1 MNLKVKKV
9 SHFRGHEAAIYTLTA
24 GRKPGTVITAGADGH
39 IVEWAAER
47 GDEGKL
53 LAEAGS
59 QLFSAR
65 ILPDGHT
72 LLAGR
77 MKGDVLLLDLA
88 AGRLAMTLSTDG
100 RSVFS
105 LAASGPR
112 ILAGTA
118 EGFLY
123 AWHKDTGQLHE
134 KRALA
139 GQSVRAILPV
149 PGRSEIFLA
158 SSDQHIYILDAET
171 LGLKHRWKAHEHSV
185 FCLLWLPGRQWLV
198 SGGRD
203 AVLRIWDAG
212 TAFEPLHA
220 IPAHRL
226 TINDLAVAGDEEL
239 LVSAG
244 RDKEVRIWSLDDY
257 QLLKVIQAERDGGHR
272 HSVNALHY
280 DPQSALLYSAGD
292 DRQVIA
298 WQIDRLRG
306 GKDWRR

>member
-1 MNLKVKKV
+1 MSLKVKKV
-9 SHFRGHEAAIYTLTA
+9 SHFRGHEAAIYALTA
-24 GRKPGTVITAGADGH
+24 GRRPGTVITAGADGH
-39 IVEWAAER
+39 ILEWTAGK
-47 GDEGKL
+47 GDAGKL
-53 LAEAGS
+53 LAKAGS

-65 ILPDGHT
+65 ILSDGLT

-88 AGRLAMTLSTDG
+88 AGRLSMTLPTDG

-105 LAASGPR
+105 LAASGPW

-123 AWHKDTGQLHE
+123 VWNKDSGQVHE

-139 GQSVRAILPV
+139 GQSIREILPV
-149 PGRSEIFLA
+149 PERSEIFLA
-158 SSDQHIYILDAET
+158 SSDRHIYILDAET
-171 LGLKHRWKAHEHSV
+171 LELKHRWKAHEHSV
-185 FCLLWLPGRQWLV
+185 FCLLWLPGRQCLV

-203 AVLRIWDAG
+203 AVLRFWNAG
-212 TAFEPLHA
+212 SAFEPLHS

-244 RDKEVRIWSLDDY
+244 RDKEVRIWSLDHF
-257 QLLKVIQAERDGGHR
+257 QLLKVIEAERDGGHR

-280 DPQSALLYSAGD
+280 DPHSGLLYSAGD
-292 DRQVIA
+292 DRQLIA
-298 WQIDRLRG
+298 WQIDRC
-306 GKDWRR
+306 